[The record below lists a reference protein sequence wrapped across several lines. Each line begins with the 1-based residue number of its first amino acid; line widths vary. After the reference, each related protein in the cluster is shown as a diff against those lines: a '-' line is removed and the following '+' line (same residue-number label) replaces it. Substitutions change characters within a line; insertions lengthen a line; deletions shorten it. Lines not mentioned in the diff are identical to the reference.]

1 MSRHCG
7 KKLRVVLRDAAPVLA
22 SKRIDTRTEKW
33 SIFRKRMSYC
43 VVGNGPL
50 SGSDRERIRNCDKV
64 IRFNDMKNRVGDE
77 RVDVH
82 VQREWEDTR
91 TYAGS
96 DISTGAR
103 KWLVGMHAALD
114 ATGSSM
120 AIPLRGKHGFQ
131 PFPTCSKR
139 SGAVDRHPSTGTI
152 VLSALELDP
161 SVERV
166 EVFGM
171 NWKFKKGQDHDG
183 GEGELV
189 RSCATKAVINETFSP
204 SYQPPARGRG
214 RRAKRDKP
222 SLGHQL

>member
-1 MSRHCG
+1 MRM
-7 KKLRVVLRDAAPVLA
+7 K
-22 SKRIDTRTEKW
+22 KW
-33 SIFRKRMSYC
+33 SIIRKCMSYC

-50 SGSDRERIRNCDKV
+50 SDSDRERISNCDTV

-91 TYAGS
+91 SYAGS

-114 ATGSSM
+114 VTGSSM

-131 PFPTCSKR
+131 PFPTCSQR
-139 SGAVDRHPSTGTI
+139 SAAVDRHPSTGTI

-166 EVFGM
+166 DVFGM

-183 GEGELV
+183 GEGTLV
-189 RSCATKAVINETFSP
+189 QNCCTKCNIHKTFSP
-204 SYQPPARGRG
+204 NYQPPPRTRG
-214 RRAKRDKP
+214 RRAKR
-222 SLGHQL
+222 